1 MKLKQWQNIF
11 HVILNAN
18 SIVQYVVQMKK
29 EIIKN
34 VNVNVKIIVD
44 AKNVIFGIL
53 AQVFVRIVSTK
64 KVLLILY
71 WLSVMK
77 LQLLCIMYQQKT
89 L

>member
-29 EIIKN
+29 GIIKN

>member
-29 EIIKN
+29 GIIKN
-34 VNVNVKIIVD
+34 VNVNIKIIVD

-53 AQVFVRIVSTK
+53 AQVFVRTVSTK

-77 LQLLCIMYQQKT
+77 LQLLWIMYQQKT